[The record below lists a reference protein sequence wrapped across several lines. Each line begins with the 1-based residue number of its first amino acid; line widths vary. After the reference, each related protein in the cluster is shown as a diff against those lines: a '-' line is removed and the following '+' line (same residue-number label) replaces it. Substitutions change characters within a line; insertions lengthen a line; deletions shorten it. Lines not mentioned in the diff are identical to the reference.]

1 MKRLFS
7 IISLLIILVLVIG
20 VVGCS
25 QEKIPTT
32 QPTSQ
37 VREPVK
43 VTSPEPADE
52 PTKKTIVKETANTAV
67 SSVKEF
73 NVVATQWKFDPGTIK
88 VKQGDKV
95 KLMIKSED
103 VPHGF
108 RLADFDI
115 SERLNPGE
123 TVNVEFTADKK
134 GTFNF
139 FCSVPCGAGHGT
151 MKGQLVVE

>member
-7 IISLLIILVLVIG
+7 IISLLIILVLVI
-20 VVGCS
+20 
-25 QEKIPTT
+25 
-32 QPTSQ
+32 
-37 VREPVK
+37 
-43 VTSPEPADE
+43 
-52 PTKKTIVKETANTAV
+52 
-67 SSVKEF
+67 EF

-139 FCSVPCGAGHGT
+139 FCSVPCGAGQGT
-151 MKGQLVVE
+151 MK